1 MNKIAIFIPTRDRNH
16 KIEKLHT
23 FWFEYTDPSVKTDCI
38 IVLDEDNE
46 HTYTRMPGFIYTVV
60 KSNGVRGMTYP
71 LNEAVKKYCHAYEYV
86 GFWGDDHC
94 PKTKGWNLEMYNV
107 LHKNAPFSMAYAN
120 DLLQFERLPT
130 EIIMDSRFVEYLGG
144 MVDPKLQHLY
154 VDNYWLYIGRYLQN
168 IHYLDNVIIE
178 HEHYSTNKSDIDD
191 MYRTLNSGSLY
202 SQDCNAYSHII
213 GSNELKDKLDAIQRK
228 ARHLKRKTVLVTGG
242 CGFVGRHMCKRF
254 YEMGWTVVCVDNLVS
269 ESSIRPS
276 DWPKHLLVVVKD
288 KDTDTDTGTRDDCEQ
303 FKFIHQSCIDYFKT
317 AKERF
322 NLIVHLAAI
331 VGGRANLEN
340 NPIGVAE
347 DLSIDA
353 AMFQWAVTNRPD
365 KVIYFSSSAAYP
377 SKYQHDNEFKQ
388 CLSENMINFDSDIG
402 VSDLTYGWCKLTGEY
417 LAKLAHEKHA
427 LNVVCYR
434 PFSGYGE
441 DQNTA
446 YPFINLITKVV
457 NQETDISI
465 WSNAVRDFVYIED
478 VIDFILVSMDKIN
491 DGTAVNIG
499 TGVGTCFSDL
509 VQLMCEI
516 HSHTATVSVLDD
528 KPKGVYY
535 RVSNNEMCNS
545 YGFIPKTSLTDGIKK
560 TIKYLKDGSI

>member
-1 MNKIAIFIPTRDRNH
+1 MTTAIKKIAIFIPTRDRNH
-16 KIEKLHT
+16 KIERLHK
-23 FWFEYTDPSVKTDCI
+23 FWFDYTNPSVETDCI

-46 HTYTRMPGFIYTVV
+46 HTYTRMPGFIYKVV
-60 KSNGVRGMTYP
+60 KSNGVRGMTFP
-71 LNEAVKKYCHAYEYV
+71 LNEAVKHYCDLYECV

-94 PKTKGWNLEMYNV
+94 PQTKGWNVEMYNAV
-107 LHKNAPFSMAYAN
+107 NKNMPFSMAYAN
-120 DLLQFERLPT
+120 DLLQCEMLPT
-130 EIIMDSRFVEYLGG
+130 EILMDSRFVKHLGG
-144 MVDPKLQHLY
+144 MVPPELQHLY
-154 VDNYWLYIGRYLQN
+154 VDDYWMHLGRCLQN
-168 IHYLDNVIIE
+168 IHYLADVIIE
-178 HEHYSTNKSDIDD
+178 HEHYSANKSDADN
-191 MYRTLNSGSLY
+191 MYLELNNGTMY
-202 SQDCNAYSHII
+202 SKDCNAYHHVINSQDFA
-213 GSNELKDKLDAIQRK
+213 DKLHGIQREM
-228 ARHLKRKTVLVTGG
+228 RYLKRKTVLVTGG
-242 CGFVGRHMCKRF
+242 CGFVGRHTCKRF
-254 YEMGWTVVCVDNLVS
+254 YDMDWNVVCVDNFVS
-269 ESSIRPS
+269 ESSICPS
-276 DWPKHLLVVVKD
+276 KWPKHLLIGNHN
-288 KDTDTDTGTRDDCEQ
+288 DTEYEQ
-303 FKFIHQSCIDYFKT
+303 FKFIQQSCIEYFKT
-317 AKERF
+317 PTAKNHF

-353 AMFQWAVTNRPD
+353 AMFQWAVTNKPD

-377 SKYQHDNEFKQ
+377 NKYQHDNEFKQ
-388 CLSENMINFDSDIG
+388 CLSENMISFDSDIG

-417 LAKLAHEKHA
+417 LAKLAHEKHG

-465 WSNAVRDFVYIED
+465 WSNAVSDFVYIED
-478 VIDFILVSMDKIN
+478 VIDFIMVSMDKIN

-499 TGVGTCFSDL
+499 TGIGTCFSDL
-509 VQLMCEI
+509 VQLMCNI
-516 HSHTATVSVLDD
+516 HNHTATVSVLDD

-535 RVSNNEMCNS
+535 RVSNNELCNS
-545 YGFIPKTSLTDGIKK
+545 YGFIPKMSLTDGIKK